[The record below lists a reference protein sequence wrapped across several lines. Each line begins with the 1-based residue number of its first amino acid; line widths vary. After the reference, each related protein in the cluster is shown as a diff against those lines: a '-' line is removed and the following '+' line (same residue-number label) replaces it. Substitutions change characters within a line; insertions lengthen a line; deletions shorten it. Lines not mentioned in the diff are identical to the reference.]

1 MEVLQNIGWVIFYAL
16 NILLA
21 LFFALPLLLMLFYFL
36 SGKKNIPTAQLN
48 KKINNKEHSFA
59 ALLTAHQDTRF
70 IAPAVDSFLKQEYKN
85 FILYVVADDC
95 DVSNLHFTDERIVI
109 LKPPTALHSKIKSI
123 SYAIDN
129 FKTEPDVLVIF
140 DSDNLVHPLY
150 LKNLNNYF
158 QQGFEVC
165 QTHMLSKNIDNRYA
179 RLDSIGHIYYTFY
192 ERLCKMK
199 LGLSSAILGLGV
211 AVSTKL
217 YREINY
223 QATIGGFDKKLQSQM
238 ARKVKQIAFAE
249 DAVVYDEKVE
259 DASVLET
266 QRTRWIF
273 TYFKHFKESKSLLG
287 AGITNGNL
295 GQFLLGL
302 TMLRPPMLL
311 LMGATGLLMLINLLI
326 APKIFIAWVVLL
338 FLFVLNFIFTIATQ
352 SKQKG
357 MLGAIIHIP
366 KLFFIQAKSVLQMKK
381 AKKDFLKT
389 EHKKIVYIDEVLS
402 NEYR

>member
-1 MEVLQNIGWVIFYAL
+1 MEVLQNIGWLIFYSI

-21 LFFALPLLLMLFYFL
+21 LFFLLPLLLMFFYYL
-36 SGKKNIPTAQLN
+36 SANKKTPTSNLN

-59 ALLTAHQDTRF
+59 AILTAHQDIRF
-70 IAPAVDSFLKQEYKN
+70 IAPAVDSFLKQAYQN
-85 FILYVVADDC
+85 FVLYVVADDC
-95 DVSNLHFTDERIVI
+95 DISSLHFEDKRIII
-109 LKPPTALHSKIKSI
+109 LKPETPLHSKIKSI
-123 SYAIDN
+123 NYAMEN
-129 FKTEPDVLVIF
+129 FVTEPDVLVIF

-150 LKNLNNYF
+150 LKNLNHYF

-165 QTHMLSKNIDNRYA
+165 QTHMLSKNLDNRYA

-199 LGLSSAILGLGV
+199 LGLSSAILGLGI

-217 YREINY
+217 YREMNY
-223 QATIGGFDKKLQSQM
+223 QSTIGGFDKKLQSQM

-249 DAVVYDEKVE
+249 DAIVYDEKVE
-259 DASVLET
+259 DANVLET

-273 TYFKHFKESKSLLG
+273 TYFKHFKDSRTLLV
-287 AGITNGNL
+287 AGIKNGNP
-295 GQFLLGL
+295 GQVLLGL

-311 LMGATGLLMLINLLI
+311 LMGATGLVMIISFII
-326 APKIFIAWVVLL
+326 APKIFIAWVILL
-338 FLFVLNFIFTIATQ
+338 FLFVINFILTIATQ

-357 MLGAIIHIP
+357 MMGALVHIP
-366 KLFFIQAKSVLQMKK
+366 KLFLIQAKSVLKMKK

-389 EHKKIVYIDEVLS
+389 EHKKIVYIDEVLN